1 MSPAQPREPLQER
14 VYRVMAAALQTRLEG
29 QELSW
34 TAIHAVERRRQARVR
49 LLIGRRLE
57 VPDTDP
63 GMADALM
70 VLAGDSPEQAVH
82 DEALMRRWCQA
93 HGIVVDAAGARARV
107 AERLETMAARQR
119 ASDERYGLCP

>member
-1 MSPAQPREPLQER
+1 MSPAPPREPLQRR
-14 VYRVMAAALQTRLEG
+14 VYRELAAALQARLVG

-34 TAIHAVERRRQARVR
+34 PAVHAAQRRRQARVR

-57 VPDTDP
+57 VPDTHP
-63 GMADALM
+63 GMAHALSA
-70 VLAGDSPEQAVH
+70 LAQDSPEQAAH

-93 HGIVVDAAGARARV
+93 HGIVVDAAGARAHV

-119 ASDERYGLCP
+119 AAGERDGV